1 METITMIIF
10 NLLLSAGVVVP
21 MNQDNEGREL
31 YVLHPNVSAEVF
43 NDIGLTI
50 LDANEDGIEGATETL
65 SFKYFDKAEEIQS
78 LSKSERLYIY
88 DHCYKGEIINWI
100 QTLEFEYN
108 ESIPDDYVIVNYEIK

>member
-1 METITMIIF
+1 MIIF

-31 YVLHPNVSAEVF
+31 YVLHPNASAEVF
-43 NDIGLTI
+43 DDIGLTI

-65 SFKYFDKAEEIQS
+65 SFKYFDKAEEIHS

-88 DHCYKGEIINWI
+88 DYCYRGEIINWI

-108 ESIPDDYVIVNYEIK
+108 ESIPDDSYVVNNESN